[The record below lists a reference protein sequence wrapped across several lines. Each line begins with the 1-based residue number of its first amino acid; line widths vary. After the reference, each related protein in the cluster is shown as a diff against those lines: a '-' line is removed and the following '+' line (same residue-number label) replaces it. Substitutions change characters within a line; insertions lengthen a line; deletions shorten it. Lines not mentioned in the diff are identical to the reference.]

1 MSTSSHQPGQ
11 KIPAT
16 IVTGFLGAGKTT
28 LIRNLLTNANG
39 KRIALIVN
47 EFGDMG
53 FDGSLVNGCADPDC
67 AAEEVVELTNGCICC
82 TVADDFLPTMEMLLS
97 RETPPEHIVIETSG
111 LALPQP
117 LVRAFSWPSVKPKVT
132 VDGVVTVLDAA
143 ALAEGRIA
151 LDEEALAAQRAADEA
166 LDHESPVEELFHD
179 QLRCADLVVLNKAD
193 LITADALETVQTKIS
208 EEVRTAV
215 HVVSSEK
222 GTLPIE
228 VLLGRGSAAED
239 DMASRHEHRHH
250 HHDDDDHAHDENH
263 HHDHHH
269 DHHHHDDFESH
280 VLEIGAFASLKDA
293 EAKVLEVMA
302 HKGVLRIKGAV
313 RIEGKSAPA
322 MVQAVGPR
330 VETWFAAGAESAG
343 RLVIIGLKGLDLAAA
358 QAVLGQ
364 AAVAA

>member
-1 MSTSSHQPGQ
+1 MTTSTLQPGQ

-28 LIRNLLTNANG
+28 LIRNLLQNAGG

-53 FDGSLVNGCADPDC
+53 FDGSLVNGCADPGC
-67 AAEEVVELTNGCICC
+67 SAEEVVELTNGCICC
-82 TVADDFLPTMEMLLS
+82 TVADDFLPTMEMLLA
-97 RETPPEHIVIETSG
+97 RDNPPEHIVIETSG

-117 LVRAFSWPSVKPKVT
+117 LVRAFSWPTVRQKVT

-151 LDEEALAAQRAADEA
+151 LDEEALAAQRAADDA
-166 LDHESPVEELFHD
+166 LDHDSPVEELFHD

-193 LITADALETVQTKIS
+193 LVS
-208 EEVRTAV
+208 EEALKAVREKIAADIRPAV
-215 HVVSSEK
+215 HIVSAEK

-239 DMASRHEHRHH
+239 DMSDRHEHHH
-250 HHDDDDHAHDENH
+250 HHDDDHDHDED
-263 HHDHHH
+263 HDDHRH

-280 VLEIGAFASLKDA
+280 VLEVAPFETLKA
-293 EAKVLEVMA
+293 VEAKVLQAMA
-302 HKGVLRIKGAV
+302 LKGVLRIKGAV
-313 RIEGKSAPA
+313 RIEGKTAPA

-330 VETWFAAGAESAG
+330 VETWFAAGADSAG
-343 RLVIIGLKGLDLAAA
+343 KLVVIGLKGLDLDAARA
-358 QAVLGQ
+358 LLGELKI
-364 AAVAA
+364 AA